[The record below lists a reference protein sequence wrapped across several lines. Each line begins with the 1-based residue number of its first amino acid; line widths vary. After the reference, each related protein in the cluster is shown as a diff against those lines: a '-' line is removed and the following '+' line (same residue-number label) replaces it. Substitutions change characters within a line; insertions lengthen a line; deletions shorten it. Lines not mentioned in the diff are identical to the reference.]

1 MKKWMIPLL
10 AICSLVLLGGCGK
23 KTEAVKT
30 ETTTAVTTA
39 ETKTAEMTT
48 AETADTAT
56 EAGNNTMEERN
67 WDRIPTVMVDGVLY
81 ESTGG
86 RADHRCNG
94 RYEGDLPGSGAFLCI

>member
-67 WDRIPTVMVDGVLY
+67 WDRIPTVMVDSV
-81 ESTGG
+81 
-86 RADHRCNG
+86 
-94 RYEGDLPGSGAFLCI
+94 

>member
-10 AICSLVLLGGCGK
+10 AVCSLVLLGGCGK

-56 EAGNNTMEERN
+56 EAGNNTMEERH
-67 WDRIPTVMVDGVLY
+67 WDRMPTDMVDG
-81 ESTGG
+81 G
-86 RADHRCNG
+86 
-94 RYEGDLPGSGAFLCI
+94 